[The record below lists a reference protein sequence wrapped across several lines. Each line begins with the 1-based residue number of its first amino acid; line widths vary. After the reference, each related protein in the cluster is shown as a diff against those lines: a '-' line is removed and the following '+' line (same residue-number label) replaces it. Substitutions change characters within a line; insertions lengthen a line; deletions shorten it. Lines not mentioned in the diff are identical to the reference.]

1 MKSFNFTESKGRE
14 KDVIM
19 KTYLSLIVFTFATLA
34 MAQSP
39 TPTPEPTPK
48 NYLGHQVDP
57 APYREDELEAIR
69 KIKAYK
75 KKVMLERQLLIQQGR
90 VEPNKWDKKFVED
103 MKAKE
108 EEIVLPS
115 KVELFKDNKDVLKK
129 NVEEDFERIV
139 REREEKNQKLKE
151 DAEKKAAAKPV
162 ATPVPEKKVEK
173 ELSEEEKKYLKEK
186 EEFLKK
192 FKKQN

>member
-1 MKSFNFTESKGRE
+1 MG
-14 KDVIM
+14 
-19 KTYLSLIVFTFATLA
+19 
-34 MAQSP
+34 QSP

-48 NYLGHQVDP
+48 TYLGHQVDP
-57 APYREDELEAIR
+57 APYRDDELEVIR

-75 KKVMLERQLLIQQGR
+75 KKVMLERQLLIKQGKT
-90 VEPNKWDKKFVED
+90 EPNKWDNKFVED

-108 EEIVLPS
+108 EEIVLPA
-115 KVELFKDNKDVLKK
+115 KVELFKDNKDILNQ
-129 NVEEDFERIV
+129 NVDEDFDKIV
-139 REREEKNQKLKE
+139 QEREEKNKKLKE
-151 DAEKKAAAKPV
+151 EAEKKAAVKAE

-186 EEFLKK
+186 EEFLKR